1 MKLSEKLLT
10 LRKQRGM
17 SQEELAE
24 KLDVSRQAV
33 SRWEVGSAQ
42 PDASNLLQL
51 SKLYGVTADYLLH
64 DEYEGD
70 QDIPAVRQTE
80 AHAKCR
86 IRQIIALCAVC
97 VGALG
102 NLVVYILSRC
112 IEVMV
117 PRTIYHDGK
126 QLQEFASNYTD
137 HSYRWFVREYDLEFL
152 TALCW
157 GLMLAGLI
165 CMLFSREKVRHWL
178 AAQWEKW
185 RQRKAKPED

>member
-1 MKLSEKLLT
+1 MKLSEKLLA

-51 SKLYGVTADYLLH
+51 SKLYGVTADYLLN

-70 QDIPAVRQTE
+70 QDIPVVRQTT
-80 AHAKCR
+80 AHAKRR
-86 IRQIIALCAVC
+86 IRQSIALCIAS

-102 NLVVYILSRC
+102 NLVIYILSRC

-117 PRTIYHDGK
+117 PRKVFHNGQTW
-126 QLQEFASNYTD
+126 QEFSSNYTD
-137 HSYRWFVREYDLEFL
+137 HSYRYFVREYDLEFL

-157 GLMLAGLI
+157 GLLLAGLLY
-165 CMLFSREKVRHWL
+165 MLFSHAKVKAWVV
-178 AAQWEKW
+178 
-185 RQRKAKPED
+185 RQRQKWPRKKTQPEN

>member
-1 MKLSEKLLT
+1 MKLSEKLLA

-33 SRWEVGSAQ
+33 SRWETGSAQ

-51 SKLYGVTADYLLH
+51 SKLYGVTADYLLN

-70 QDIPAVRQTE
+70 RDVPIVRQTA
-80 AHAKCR
+80 AHAKQR
-86 IRQIIALCAVC
+86 VRQTLALCVAC

-102 NLVVYILSRC
+102 NLAVYILSRC

-117 PRTIYHDGK
+117 PRTVYHNGK
-126 QLQEFASNYTD
+126 TLQEFASNHTD
-137 HSYRWFVREYDLEFL
+137 HSYRYFIREYDLEFL

-157 GLMLAGLI
+157 GALLAGL
-165 CMLFSREKVRHWL
+165 LYLLLSQEKV
-178 AAQWEKW
+178 
-185 RQRKAKPED
+185 KALLSRLILSRIENT